1 MRPVAERSLGSIYAE
16 ISLRTSDFAR
26 KAAEVRRDVADLD
39 RRLDGLARSSQE
51 AGSRIAAG
59 LTGLV
64 GRISGAVT
72 RLSGLLAS
80 IGAGV
85 GAAWGLQFNMLTEQA
100 QVSFETLLG
109 SAEAAR
115 QRMQQ
120 ILDFATATP
129 FEVEGLL
136 ELDRRLQGLG
146 IAAEDSLPTLR
157 ILGDAVAA
165 LGGDAQTLERVVTAI
180 GQIATKGRVQ
190 AEELLQ
196 LAEANIPV
204 YRILQEELGLTQEQ
218 LANIAR
224 EGISAERALE
234 AILRGLDRL
243 YGGQM
248 EKQAK
253 TLSGQ
258 ISTLKDN
265 LRQLLGIAMQPVA
278 RFLRET
284 LLPTLN
290 RTAETFLYV
299 YRTAGLLAALRSI
312 LPESAVRRFAQA
324 IELVRRAWETLTQS
338 IRGNVNVFDILSR
351 AVLYAAQI
359 FNVFIRTVSW
369 IIRNWSTLRNAIIGV
384 ATAFATW
391 RILNT
396 VIPLLVRFYSV
407 LRRIAAGTLAFAAIT
422 NAAKAAMGGW
432 KGILQALLSLGA
444 GIGAYAAGD
453 WIAKRL
459 EGFVG
464 RLMPDIEIPE
474 LPDIPDINAPP
485 PPGSTVPRGVPDLDL
500 GVGGGGGGGGSR
512 GRSSRSGSTSAAAS
526 DPVSELLERIRRR
539 IDIARA
545 RADIALQ
552 ELRLKGISEESPT
565 YRRRERELLM
575 QVRARILEGVE
586 QMRRLMSR
594 LRGEAR
600 ERAELEALQLQR
612 EANEILLQI
621 RENTKSLRADFGL
634 PFGVRPLRLFE
645 FRARREGTRGIT
657 IATPQIVVHLPNIR
671 GGIDA
676 GKRFVD
682 ALEAALAGRLAADL
696 RAGL

>member
-1 MRPVAERSLGSIYAE
+1 MRPVAERSVGSIYAE

-26 KAAEVRRDVADLD
+26 KAAEVRREVMDLD
-39 RRLDGLARSSQE
+39 RRLDGLAQSSQQ

-64 GRISGAVT
+64 GRISGAVAQI
-72 RLSGLLAS
+72 SGLLTT

-85 GAAWGLQFNMLTEQA
+85 GAAWGLQFNMMAEQA

-136 ELDRRLQGLG
+136 QLDRRLQGLG

-165 LGGDAQTLERVVTAI
+165 LGGDPETLDRVVTAI

-204 YRILQEELGLTQEQ
+204 YRILREELGLTQEQ
-218 LANIAR
+218 LANIGR
-224 EGISAERALE
+224 EGIPAEQALE

-248 EKQAK
+248 ERQAQ
-253 TLSGQ
+253 TLAGQ
-258 ISTLKDN
+258 VSTLKDN
-265 LRQLLGIAMQPVA
+265 LRQLLGLAMQPVA
-278 RFLRET
+278 RFLQST

-290 RTAETFLYV
+290 NAAETFLRV
-299 YRTAGLLAALRSI
+299 YRQAGLLAALRSV
-312 LPESAVRRFAQA
+312 LPESAVRNFYRA
-324 IELVRRAWETLTQS
+324 IELVRRAWEALTGSVASRQS
-338 IRGNVNVFDILSR
+338 IFDTLS
-351 AVLYAAQI
+351 AVVLRAAQA
-359 FNVFIRTVSW
+359 FYTFSKAVRW
-369 IIRNWSTLRNAIIGV
+369 IIDNWGAVRNAILNV
-384 ATAFATW
+384 A
-391 RILNT
+391 
-396 VIPLLVRFYSV
+396 
-407 LRRIAAGTLAFAAIT
+407 LAFASWRIIST
-422 NAAKAAMGGW
+422 VIIWLVNLYRTIRQLSVGV
-432 KGILQALLSLGA
+432 GILQALLIALRNPLIA
-444 GIGAYAAGD
+444 IGAAAAVAIAHATGLLD
-453 WIAKRL
+453 RIRSWI
-459 EGFVG
+459 G
-464 RLMPDIEIPE
+464 RQIDSLFPDIEVPD
-474 LPDIPDINAPP
+474 LPGVPDLSAP
-485 PPGSTVPRGVPDLDL
+485 SRAVVPRGVPDLDL
-500 GVGGGGGGGGSR
+500 GGGGGGGAGG
-512 GRSSRSGSTSAAAS
+512 SSRSRAAS
-526 DPVSELLERIRRR
+526 DPVSELLDRIRRR
-539 IDIARA
+539 VDIARA
-545 RADIALQ
+545 RADVALQ
-552 ELRLKGISEESPT
+552 ELRLRGIGEESPA

-575 QVRARILEGVE
+575 QVRARLLEGVE
-586 QMRRLMSR
+586 QMRRLMAR

-621 RENTKSLRADFGL
+621 RENTKALRADFGL

-645 FRARREGTRGIT
+645 FRARQEGTRGIT

-671 GGIDA
+671 GGVEA
-676 GKRFVD
+676 GRQFVD
-682 ALEAALAGRLAADL
+682 ALEAALAGRLAAEL